1 MLEDALTQHAWQ
13 LIQVEEVE
21 GVDQEGGHLGVL
33 FVRHRAHS
41 INQTQG
47 EELEEVELKGGR
59 PPALSEVKDRKVLVV
74 VVLEQVRDYAKEVE
88 EVDLEEAL
96 VDVGAEAL

>member
-1 MLEDALTQHAWQ
+1 M
-13 LIQVEEVE
+13 
-21 GVDQEGGHLGVL
+21 
-33 FVRHRAHS
+33 RHRAHS
-41 INQTQG
+41 INETQG
-47 EELEEVELKGGR
+47 EELEEMKLEGGR
-59 PPALSEVKDRKVLVV
+59 PPALSEVEYRKVLVV